1 MIGSSRA
8 ALPRRQFLKG
18 LGLSAAVKAG
28 WEPWQARAA
37 AEARIGQLTLSL
49 FHTTDLHGHI
59 LPTQSYEGLS
69 NVGGLARCASQIQT
83 WRREQPH
90 SLLIDLGDVYQGT
103 PESRS
108 NNGQLMVQLLN
119 KLQYDAWVLGNHE
132 FDWGADTVAK
142 SIAASA
148 MPVLASNAQIGG
160 RWTHQL
166 DPSHP
171 FSKVAPYLIKEVAGF
186 KIGIIGS
193 LTPGLPAWLHPDLLA
208 DFSAADP
215 LASVQYAIQKL
226 QAEKVDA
233 IILAC
238 HFGLKA
244 MYGLKPAPDDFANR
258 VNEITRSCPELHLV
272 IGAHTHKDF
281 SQCLVN
287 GIPYSQAS
295 YYGMHLGRVDLTF
308 DLDSRQLV
316 GRGLSTK
323 LMVGT
328 VPEDPLIL
336 AAAAPD
342 LASAHHLM
350 ARTIG
355 TFTAPLPC
363 LSRPGCA
370 PPSLLLIT
378 RSIRQALANRGHPI
392 DGVIHGL
399 FLEDRDLPAGPVT
412 LGQSWEIIPY
422 ENRLATVLITGAE
435 LFPVM
440 EELYS
445 AKYSTHQLD
454 GFHVT
459 TQGLKSNLKVTAIA
473 TPDGTPIDPAK
484 LYRIALN
491 AYDAQSAG
499 HRFDRLHDTCLQPRA
514 QLQLHATESR
524 DALVEFISARRQ
536 LGPQDLLPT

>member
-37 AEARIGQLTLSL
+37 AEARIGQLTVSL
-49 FHTTDLHGHI
+49 FHTADLHGHI
-59 LPTQSYEGLS
+59 LPTTSYDGLS

-83 WRREQPH
+83 WRHEQPH

-108 NNGQLMVQLLN
+108 SDGQLMVQLLN
-119 KLQYDAWVLGNHE
+119 KLHYDAWVLGNHE
-132 FDWGADTVAK
+132 FDWGFDAAAK
-142 SIAASA
+142 NIAASA
-148 MPVLASNAQIGG
+148 MPVLACNAQSGG
-160 RWTHQL
+160 RWTNQL
-166 DPSHP
+166 DPSPPRSKIAP
-171 FSKVAPYLIKEVAGF
+171 FLIKEVAGF

-193 LTPGLPAWLHPDLLA
+193 LTPGLPSWLHQDLLA

-215 LASVQYAIQKL
+215 LASVQFAIQKL

-233 IILAC
+233 IVLAC

-258 VNEITRSCPELHLV
+258 VNELTRSCPELHVV

-281 SQCLVN
+281 PHCLVN

-295 YYGMHLGRVDLTF
+295 YYGIHLGRVDLTF

-323 LMVGT
+323 LMAGT

-342 LASAHHLM
+342 LACAQNLM

-355 TFTAPLPC
+355 TFTAPLPA
-363 LSRPGCA
+363 LSRPGSP

-378 RSIRQALANRGHPI
+378 RSIRQALASRGHPV

-399 FLEDRDLPAGPVT
+399 FLGDRELPAGPVT
-412 LGQSWEIIPY
+412 LGQLGDVIPY
-422 ENRLATVLITGAE
+422 ENRLATVLLTGAE

-445 AKYSTHQLD
+445 AKHSTHQLD
-454 GFHVT
+454 GFRVT
-459 TQGLKSNLKVTAIA
+459 TQGLKSQLKVTAIA
-473 TPDGTPIDPAK
+473 TPDGAPVDPAK
-484 LYRIALN
+484 SYRIALN

-499 HRFDRLHDTCLQPRA
+499 RRFERLGQTCLQPRA
-514 QLQLHATESR
+514 QLTIHPTESR